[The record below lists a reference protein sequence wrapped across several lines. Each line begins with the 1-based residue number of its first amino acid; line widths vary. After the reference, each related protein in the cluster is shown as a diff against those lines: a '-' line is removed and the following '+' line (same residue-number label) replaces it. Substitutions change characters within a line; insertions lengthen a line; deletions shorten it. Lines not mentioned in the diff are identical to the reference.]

1 MSIVSVDCVRMTGY
15 AVTRPRPLSGSNSE
29 SSTVNADPS
38 ADEPDRQ
45 GFRGR
50 GRVA

>member
-1 MSIVSVDCVRMTGY
+1 MSIVSVDCVLITGY

-38 ADEPDRQ
+38 AASFT
-45 GFRGR
+45 GSGS
-50 GRVA
+50 GGVVV